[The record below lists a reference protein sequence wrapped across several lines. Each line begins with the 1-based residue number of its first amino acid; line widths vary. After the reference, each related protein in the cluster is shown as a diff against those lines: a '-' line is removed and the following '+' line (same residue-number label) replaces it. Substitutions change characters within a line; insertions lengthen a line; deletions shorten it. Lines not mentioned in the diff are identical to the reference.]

1 VQLADVDALSPENVE
16 NPYALY
22 QLLREES
29 PVHWDANLEVML
41 VSRYEDVVGVLR
53 DPETF
58 SSAVGAMTKAPP
70 MEAIAIIAKGHP
82 PVNTLITADPPTHGN
97 YRSLV
102 ARAFTPRRVE
112 KLRDHVTE
120 VAQELIDGFIAAGRV
135 ELVHEF
141 AAPLPLTIIA
151 EQLGVPRGRIGDFK
165 KWSDAFMDFIGGLA
179 SDERSIECAQEIMEC
194 QSYFDGRIEEY
205 RSDPPDDMLGVLLR
219 AQLAGDRPLNNAEV
233 CSILQQF
240 MLAGNETST
249 AAIGATWRFLLEQND
264 VIEAVRSDRSLIPA
278 VCEEIFRLQSPVQN
292 MFRQA
297 TRDCEIG
304 GVPISAGTK
313 VGVMFGA
320 ANRDPR
326 AFPDPERIDPKRP
339 NVREHVAFGHG
350 NHYCIGAGLARLEAC
365 VALDTLLDRLD
376 NVRFAPGLND
386 FSHNPMFIARG
397 LRHLHLEFDARE

>member
-1 VQLADVDALSPENVE
+1 VQLANVDALSPENVE

-22 QLLREES
+22 QILRDES
-29 PVHWDANLEVML
+29 PVHWDANLEVLL
-41 VSRYEDVVGVLR
+41 VSRYDDVAAVLR

-70 MEAIAIIAKGHP
+70 LEAIEIIAKGHP
-82 PVNTLITADPPTHGN
+82 PVNTLITADPPVHGG

-112 KLRDHVTE
+112 KLRKHVSE
-120 VAQELIDGFIAAGRV
+120 VANELVDAFVDKGRV

-151 EQLGVPRGRIGDFK
+151 EQLGVPRARIGDFK

-179 SDERSIECAQEIMEC
+179 SDERSIQCAHEIMEC
-194 QSYFDGRIEEY
+194 QNYFNGRIDEY
-205 RSDPPDDMLGVLLR
+205 RSDPPDDILGVLLR
-219 AQLAGDRPLNNAEV
+219 AKLAGERSLDNAEV
-233 CSILQQF
+233 GSILQQF

-249 AAIGATWRFLLEQND
+249 AAIAATWRFLIEQSD
-264 VIEAVRSDRSLIPA
+264 VLDAVKRDRTLIPA
-278 VCEEIFRLQSPVQN
+278 VCEEIFRLESPVQN
-292 MFRQA
+292 MFRQS

-304 GVPISAGTK
+304 GVPVRAGTK
-313 VGVMFGA
+313 VAVMFGA

-326 AFPDPERIDPKRP
+326 SFPDPDRIDPQRP
-339 NVREHVAFGHG
+339 NVREHMAFGHG

-365 VALDTLLDRLD
+365 IALDTLLDRLD
-376 NVRFAPGLND
+376 NVRFAPDAND

-397 LRHLHLEFDARE
+397 LRYLHLEFDAR